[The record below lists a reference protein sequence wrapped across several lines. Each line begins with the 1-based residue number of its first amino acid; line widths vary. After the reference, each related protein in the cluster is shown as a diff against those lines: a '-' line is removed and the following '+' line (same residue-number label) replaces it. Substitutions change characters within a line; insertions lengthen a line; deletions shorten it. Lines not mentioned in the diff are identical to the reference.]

1 MLHGLLLPHFPKTA
15 QSHATVAAAL
25 AGARDEC
32 YAYAETALK
41 MTPDA
46 LLSIASML
54 EAQGRK
60 ILRDG
65 NPPPISSGSPAKGYR
80 GIGEER
86 YWTRLIIKAHT

>member
-65 NPPPISSGSPAKGYR
+65 NPPPFHPEAQLKAIEVSGRSD
-80 GIGEER
+80 IGPD
-86 YWTRLIIKAHT
+86 